1 MVGHWDVE
9 DHIQGWK
16 KQNERISSAPIGL
29 HFGHYKAGI
38 QDKDIALFDAAMR
51 SLPYEHGFAPDL
63 WKEIV
68 DVEILKK
75 AGVYNIEKMRTITLM
90 HSDFNMNNKKL
101 GKERDYETSS

>member
-1 MVGHWDVE
+1 MSKTTFKAGRSKTNGYPQHPSVFT
-9 DHIQGWK
+9 
-16 KQNERISSAPIGL
+16 
-29 HFGHYKAGI
+29 FGHYKAGI

-75 AGVYNIEKMRTITLM
+75 AGVYIREGGNAVQ
-90 HSDFNMNNKKL
+90 
-101 GKERDYETSS
+101 